1 MKYFYLRRASR
12 GDSMKIG
19 LGCVAIV
26 LGVIGHV
33 GGVYAHENAPSD
45 AAPLVTES
53 SAGTAEI
60 CFFCGEWKPLSKVP
74 QQPHLPGERFVA
86 SKSSLALPG
95 CESVKVIPIF
105 TASEADNISNHVS
118 LDFLNSSRLAN
129 RKKRVLFI
137 TEKGVACTKPLA
149 DIAEGTLVAMSI
161 IERGGL
167 RDVLIVSLF
176 SPALSE
182 VSHASPTNLSIEE
195 LRQIKRILR
204 PKQQVYWELIHKDF
218 NGCDDG
224 YDLSAVVCSDAN
236 LYEADG
242 KLNVEWR
249 SLNSMLSD
257 IERKEV
263 VAQQQKWLKNADKKC
278 QNTNGDGWNG
288 RWLYSFETNC
298 KAALFEKRS
307 LQFRSYRDC
316 VVSGNLN
323 CKDLSDNLQ

>member
-1 MKYFYLRRASR
+1 
-12 GDSMKIG
+12 MKIG
-19 LGCVAIV
+19 LGCVAIA
-26 LGVIGHV
+26 LGVIGFV
-33 GGVYAHENAPSD
+33 GGVYALENALSD

-53 SAGTAEI
+53 GEDNAEI

-74 QQPHLPGERFVA
+74 QQPHLPGERFIA
-86 SKSSLALPG
+86 SKSNLALPG

-129 RKKRVLFI
+129 RRNRVLFI

-149 DIAEGTLVAMSI
+149 DLAEGTLVAMSM

-182 VSHASPTNLSIEE
+182 VLHVSPTTLSIEE
-195 LRQIKRILR
+195 LQQIKRILR
-204 PKQQVYWELIHKDF
+204 PKQLVYWELIHKDF

-224 YDLSAVVCSDAN
+224 SDLGAAVCSDAN

-242 KLNVEWR
+242 KLNAEWR
-249 SLNSMLSD
+249 SLKSSLSG
-257 IERKEV
+257 IELKEV
-263 VAQQQKWLKNADKKC
+263 VARQQKWLKKTEKKC

-316 VVSGNLN
+316 IVSGNLN
-323 CKDLSDNLQ
+323 CKKLSDNP